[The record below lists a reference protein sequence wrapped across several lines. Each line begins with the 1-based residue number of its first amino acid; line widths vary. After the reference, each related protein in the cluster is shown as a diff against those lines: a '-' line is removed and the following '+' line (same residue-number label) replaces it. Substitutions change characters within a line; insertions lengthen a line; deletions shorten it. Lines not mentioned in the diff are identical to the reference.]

1 MCRLMFIKSRE
12 HFSIPEYLDK
22 FADVCKK
29 SKEYQGHG
37 WGLSFLKGNE
47 WIQYKNINP
56 IWEDDFSQ
64 FAETNRLI
72 VHARSAF
79 RDKDI
84 FIENNMPFYNDKYVF
99 VFNGELNGVKINS
112 EGRIGAEKIFNFIY
126 RFDNGNIKE
135 AVEKGVKIINNRTKY
150 IRAMNFIIADKNR
163 AILNTQFNEDE
174 NYFTMNLKRD
184 ENRLIICSDPL
195 DNSKWESI
203 PNNTIMEINE

>member
-1 MCRLMFIKSRE
+1 MCRLLFVQSKEKISIK
-12 HFSIPEYLDK
+12 EYLEK

-37 WGLSFLKGNE
+37 WGLSFLKGHE
-47 WIQYKNINP
+47 WVQYKNINP
-56 IWEDDFSQ
+56 IWEDNLSQ

-84 FIENNMPFYNDKYVF
+84 FIENNMPFYNDKYIF
-99 VFNGELNGVKINS
+99 IFNGELNGVKINS
-112 EGRIGAEKIFNFIY
+112 DGRIGAEKIFNFIN

-150 IRAMNFIIADKNR
+150 VRAMNFIIADKKK

-174 NYFTMNLKRD
+174 DYFTMNLKRD
-184 ENRLIICSDPL
+184 ENKLIICSDPL
-195 DNSKWESI
+195 DNSEWESI

>member
-1 MCRLMFIKSRE
+1 MCRLLFIKSQE
-12 HFSIPEYLDK
+12 EFPIKEYLDK

-47 WIQYKNINP
+47 WMQYKNINP
-56 IWEDDFSQ
+56 IWEDNFSQ

-84 FIENNMPFYNDKYVF
+84 FIENNMPFYNDKYIF
-99 VFNGELNGVKINS
+99 IFNGELNGVRINS
-112 EGRIGAEKIFNFIY
+112 EGRIGAEKIFNFIN

-184 ENRLIICSDPL
+184 EDKLIICSEPL
-195 DNSKWESI
+195 DNSEWESI
-203 PNNTIMEINE
+203 PNKTIMEINE